1 MKTLFDG
8 YKFSKYSTNDIL
20 FNGNIGSV
28 GTAFIDFYNEDKNI
42 VLATYDGIFAKA
54 KTISPENFIKV
65 KSNIK
70 QLIQY
75 NEFYLDEHYGIKDIL
90 VEKNTLYVSYIGK
103 KEDDCFDLKIISANL
118 NDNFLDFK
126 IFYQTKSC
134 VQ

>member
-1 MKTLFDG
+1 MGMIFLKKNIDENLFDG

-20 FNGNIGSV
+20 FNGNIGAV

-54 KTISPENFIKV
+54 ETTSPENFIKI

-90 VEKNTLYVSYIGK
+90 VNTNIYISFKEKI
-103 KEDDCFDLKIISANL
+103 CFDL
-118 NDNFLDFK
+118 
-126 IFYQTKSC
+126 
-134 VQ
+134 